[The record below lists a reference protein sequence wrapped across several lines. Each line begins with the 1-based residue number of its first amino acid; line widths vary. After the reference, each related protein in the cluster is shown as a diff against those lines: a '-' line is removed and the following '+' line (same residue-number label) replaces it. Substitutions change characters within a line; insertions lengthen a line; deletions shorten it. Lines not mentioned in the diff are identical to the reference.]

1 MTGIFRWTLIALALL
16 LSCGAYHAQPDGQI
30 PAGQGQ
36 FHSTLSA
43 SEVVSALRLGQPL
56 DYDNV
61 TITGPV
67 DLRGLADPVAQPLK
81 ITNSRFLG
89 PVNLEGATF
98 NEPVDLRGSV
108 FQGNVSFA
116 KVRFQDD
123 AKFAGARFLGQT
135 DYANAVFMGLAS
147 FMSTRFFNDTS
158 FGNVQFDGDAI
169 FMQSGFAKDVDYN
182 FAQFARLASFEL
194 AYFNNVSF
202 LETQFGGHTSFRAVR
217 FAGNATFAATNFQSD
232 VVFRGATFDRG
243 STFGLS
249 AFRGLADFGNV
260 VFRETAYFGGVK
272 FSDLAYFVNA
282 MFNRGL
288 ILEDSRLYSMQLDN
302 ATFGKDAL
310 INLNGADFTKF
321 VVRWDAIKDRM
332 VYNGAAYLALV
343 KNYKNLEWFDD
354 ADNCY
359 YQYRRIGQDQAPWGW
374 SKISDIVSWISCGYG
389 VRVSYTAVCCLLTIL
404 LFGVIFWAGK
414 GMNKFE
420 IEGMEL
426 PGNPTMRPSQRVS
439 LTDALYFS
447 IAMFT
452 TSQAPVNTYPVGVY
466 RHLAMLEGIMG
477 WFFLGLFVVV
487 LSAVLIR

>member
-1 MTGIFRWTLIALALL
+1 VTGISKCALL
-16 LSCGAYHAQPDGQI
+16 FVAFLLFCGACQAQPAARSPSVQAVSD
-30 PAGQGQ
+30 
-36 FHSTLSA
+36 TVLEA
-43 SEVVSALRLGQPL
+43 SDIVSDIRSGQPL

-61 TITGPV
+61 TISGSL
-67 DLRGLADPVAQPLK
+67 DLRGLVDPVARPLI
-81 ITNSRFLG
+81 ITNSQFLG
-89 PVNLEGATF
+89 PLNFDGATF
-98 NEPVDLRGSV
+98 NEPVDMRGST
-108 FQGNVSFA
+108 FLDNISFA
-116 KVRFQDD
+116 KVRFLDD
-123 AKFAGARFLGQT
+123 AKFAGSRFHGQT
-135 DYANAVFMGLAS
+135 DYGNAVFMGLAS
-147 FMSTRFFNDTS
+147 FMSARFFNDTS
-158 FGNVQFDGDAI
+158 FGNVQFNGDAI

-182 FAQFARLASFEL
+182 FAQFARLASFEM

-202 LETQFGGHTSFRAVR
+202 LETQFGAHTSYRAAR
-217 FAGNATFAATNFQSD
+217 FAGNATFAATSFQSD
-232 VVFRGATFDRG
+232 AVFRGAAFDRG

-249 AFRGLADFGNV
+249 SFGGLVDFGNV
-260 VFRETAYFGGVK
+260 IFSETAYFGGVK

-282 MFNRGL
+282 QFSKGL
-288 ILEDSRLYSMQLDN
+288 ILEDARLYSMQLDN
-302 ATFGKDAL
+302 ATFGKEAT

-321 VVRWDAIKDRM
+321 VVRWNAIRDRM

-354 ADNCY
+354 ADDCY
-359 YQYRRIGQDQAPWGW
+359 YQYRRIGQDQEPWGW

-389 VRVSYTAVCCLLTIL
+389 VRVSYTAACCLLTIL

-426 PGNPTMRPSQRVS
+426 PGNPSLRPSKRVS

-466 RHLAMLEGIMG
+466 RHLAMLEGILG